1 MLIKIDADC
10 VLRSHVLFWGQCMC
24 AREQPNLHLVSY
36 TELSN
41 DVAHALFGLG
51 RGVGV

>member
-36 TELSN
+36 TELRN
-41 DVAHALFGLG
+41 AHALFSLG
-51 RGVGV
+51 RGVRV